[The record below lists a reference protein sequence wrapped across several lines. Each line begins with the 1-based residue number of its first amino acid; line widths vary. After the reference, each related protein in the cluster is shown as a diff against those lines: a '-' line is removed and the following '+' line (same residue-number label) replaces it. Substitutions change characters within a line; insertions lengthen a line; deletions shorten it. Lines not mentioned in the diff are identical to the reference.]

1 MFIVIMHIAGGVDQ
15 FFGPYTSWEDAML
28 AAQKMR
34 VDLELPITTSLRV
47 EELNKF

>member
-1 MFIVIMHIAGGVDQ
+1 MFIVVMHVVGGVDQ
-15 FFGPYTSWEDAML
+15 FFGPYTSWENAMM

-47 EELNKF
+47 EELKTF

>member
-1 MFIVIMHIAGGVDQ
+1 MFVIVMHIVGGVDQ
-15 FFGPYTSWEDAML
+15 FFGPYDSFENAML

-47 EELNKF
+47 EELKMF